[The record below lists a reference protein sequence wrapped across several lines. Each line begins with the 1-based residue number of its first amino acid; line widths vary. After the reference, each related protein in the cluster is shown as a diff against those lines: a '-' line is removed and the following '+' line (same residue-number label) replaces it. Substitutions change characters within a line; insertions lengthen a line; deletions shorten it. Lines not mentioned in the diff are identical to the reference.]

1 MLNKSVVKTT
11 GNGGDSISNSRFKKY
26 LDLHWLEIETLLKN
40 VTDTSSG
47 AHSELLISDQMK
59 TSSLFSE
66 NAANKLGK
74 ACFDQFSPGTE
85 EHAFNKLL
93 MQSSITDKPKSTLT
107 LKQAA
112 IQLKSM
118 VIQLKGMVDERN
130 TLYKEYKAI
139 DSWYHYLVDGDKGN
153 FVNKFNSLVTNKLLL
168 DDDIGDK
175 ELTES
180 LGKRKSSME
189 SIDKNIKS
197 FYDALK
203 GKTNL
208 NYLIDSNEDVIKV
221 EEYNEARKEFIEL
234 CELSFGIGTNVK
246 WVDMNLLIL
255 DQSFCDAFN
264 SKAEVPKQ
272 TEKSKISEYTE
283 ISDTY
288 CNNFLKSLQKAKNMT
303 IEKDKNDNSW
313 YRGEWKEKKYP
324 LGYPIKE
331 NLFARRVVPDADGE
345 DAWNPDRGVTAGGWF
360 KMKSEDTRDL
370 EKALEKLQGKGQAR
384 VGKVKIPEFN
394 DPLELESG
402 YKEITQY
409 CEARSAAI
417 EEFLLAIAVWKSGE
431 KKEHN
436 RLYPTLLSDA
446 IKGYKEEGEGR
457 GENSSRM
464 PNVVMLLQ
472 VPALIEKMR
481 IIRMQLQC
489 SWRW

>member
-1 MLNKSVVKTT
+1 
-11 GNGGDSISNSRFKKY
+11 
-26 LDLHWLEIETLLKN
+26 
-40 VTDTSSG
+40 
-47 AHSELLISDQMK
+47 
-59 TSSLFSE
+59 
-66 NAANKLGK
+66 
-74 ACFDQFSPGTE
+74 
-85 EHAFNKLL
+85 
-93 MQSSITDKPKSTLT
+93 
-107 LKQAA
+107 
-112 IQLKSM
+112 
-118 VIQLKGMVDERN
+118 
-130 TLYKEYKAI
+130 
-139 DSWYHYLVDGDKGN
+139 
-153 FVNKFNSLVTNKLLL
+153 
-168 DDDIGDK
+168 
-175 ELTES
+175 
-180 LGKRKSSME
+180 
-189 SIDKNIKS
+189 
-197 FYDALK
+197 
-203 GKTNL
+203 
-208 NYLIDSNEDVIKV
+208 
-221 EEYNEARKEFIEL
+221 
-234 CELSFGIGTNVK
+234 
-246 WVDMNLLIL
+246 MNLLIL

-360 KMKSEDTRDL
+360 KMKSEDTDSL
-370 EKALEKLQGKGQAR
+370 IKALKILQGEGQAR
-384 VGKVKIPEFN
+384 EGKVKIPEFN
-394 DPLELESG
+394 DPMELESG
-402 YKEITQY
+402 YDKITGY
-409 CEARSAAI
+409 CKRRSAAI
-417 EEFLLAIAVWKSGE
+417 DEFVEAIAVWKSGK

-464 PNVVMLLQ
+464 PNVVMLLE

-489 SWRW
+489 SWRWQMKLQSQSPDEMIALVNPGVDPKLLRQLLISYLDQSNDGFEHEPLLHGLKQI